1 MDSLLS
7 KWGDQDE
14 DKIVDVVGNGDG
26 ERSLTPAAAISTSDP
41 PPPPPAQKP
50 TCMMLAEDSVGGFK
64 FVREAA
70 AEVGVRIGGGYKGED
85 EEGGGGGGDE
95 IAPGVFYPI
104 AEKIMFRVSIGLLSR
119 WHRTLE
125 ERAVITSW
133 LF

>member
-7 KWGDQDE
+7 KWGDPDE

-26 ERSLTPAAAISTSDP
+26 ERQLTPAAAISTPDP
-41 PPPPPAQKP
+41 PPPPSAQKPP

-70 AEVGVRIGGGYKGED
+70 AEVGVRIGGGSKGE
-85 EEGGGGGGDE
+85 EEEEGGGGGDE

-104 AEKIMFRVSIGLLSR
+104 AEKIMFRVSIGLFV
-119 WHRTLE
+119 TM
-125 ERAVITSW
+125 A
-133 LF
+133 

>member
-7 KWGDQDE
+7 KWGDPDE

-26 ERSLTPAAAISTSDP
+26 ERQLTPAAAISTPDP
-41 PPPPPAQKP
+41 PPPPSAQKPP

-70 AEVGVRIGGGYKGED
+70 AEVGVRIGGASKGEE
-85 EEGGGGGGDE
+85 EEGGRGGDE

-104 AEKIMFRVSIGLLSR
+104 AEKIMFRVSIGLFV
-119 WHRTLE
+119 TM
-125 ERAVITSW
+125 A
-133 LF
+133 